1 MQLPT
6 LWRLQDIQQLPYQ
19 DARASTHAFMTAG
32 AARASS
38 AVWSAGC
45 CTLVVSWLQALI
57 NIKSTH
63 SYLNCQVEYLMCCLG
78 LKPKPTLDVHERCP
92 MTSIGSVLYQNT
104 GPVLHRPLARPYRH
118 LITQVPCLASQSGAF
133 KPFRCRQPLALA
145 SRAQLSKASE
155 ADAADFGASRIQA
168 TSRNLMVSTAARS
181 DTVLPA
187 PN

>member
-92 MTSIGSVLYQNT
+92 MTSINRGLHQNT
-104 GPVLHRPLARPYRH
+104 GQVLHRPVALPSRH
-118 LITQVPCLASQSGAF
+118 LITQAPRLASQPCAC
-133 KPFRCRQPLALA
+133 KPFRFRQPLALA
-145 SRAQLSKASE
+145 SRTLRCKASE
-155 ADAADFGASRIQA
+155 ADAAGNGAPQPQA
-168 TSRNLMVSTAARS
+168 LSRNLMVSTS
-181 DTVLPA
+181 QV
-187 PN
+187 